1 MARET
6 ESREEETKLHARAPG
21 GCLSALS
28 LLRLAHVSNL
38 FSSFL
43 VWGPFSSED
52 SPRACAFVSFV
63 WCISTGWRQSSPRTR
78 SHGANYKYRG
88 RHSAADHWD
97 LFSWLPPLSLF
108 LGFPFLR
115 SVALDSGYILCFSW
129 VLVQVAV
136 SCVKEK
142 ELLLSLWTVH
152 SFVE

>member
-1 MARET
+1 MVREA

-21 GCLSALS
+21 GRLSALS

-43 VWGPFSSED
+43 VWGPFSSKD

-97 LFSWLPPLSLF
+97 LFSCLLSLF

-115 SVALDSGYILCFSW
+115 SVALDSGYILCSLGCW
-129 VLVQVAV
+129 YKLPSLVWGGR
-136 SCVKEK
+136 
-142 ELLLSLWTVH
+142 ELLLSLWTVD